1 LIRAGLTP
9 FEALRAAT
17 VNGAEVVG
25 MTVRKGTLTPGKD
38 ADMILV
44 PANPLE
50 DLTVLRTPAGV
61 MIRGRW
67 LDAEGLKLL
76 KETL

>member
-1 LIRAGLTP
+1 
-9 FEALRAAT
+9 
-17 VNGAEVVG
+17 